1 MTLEDVNLRFN
12 NFYRIFQIMAR
23 LKVTVM
29 FGVIS
34 APPFSTAD
42 LLMGRGRSNWI
53 WIFAES
59 VACDD
64 NYQKFQLRSNN

>member
-34 APPFSTAD
+34 APSFSTAG
-42 LLMGRGRSNWI
+42 LVMGRSRSILI
-53 WIFAES
+53 WIFAEP

-64 NYQKFQLRSNN
+64 NYQKYQFRSNT